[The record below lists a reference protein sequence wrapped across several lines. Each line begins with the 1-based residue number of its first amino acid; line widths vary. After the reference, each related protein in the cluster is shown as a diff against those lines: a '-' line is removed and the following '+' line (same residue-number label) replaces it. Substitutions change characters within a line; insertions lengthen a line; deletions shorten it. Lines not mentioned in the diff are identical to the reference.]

1 MSGLPPQG
9 SGAKIF
15 FVSILASP
23 SSGPFPLAVSF
34 SETIIDGTGPFTFA
48 WTFGDGGTSTAAT
61 PNHTYVVNGVFTVTL
76 VVTDSTGATA
86 TAITNV
92 TAFTGI
98 AIVAIGLGMIE
109 GIAVPTETVNFSGS
123 AGNNPGPGLGPESAG
138 TLTETVNFSGSA
150 GNNPGPGLGPESAG
164 TLTETVT
171 VTNP

>member
-9 SGAKIF
+9 AGAKIF

-48 WTFGDGGTSTAAT
+48 WTFGDGGVSTAAN
-61 PNHTYVVNGVFTVTL
+61 PSHTYVVNGVFTVTL

-86 TAITNV
+86 TSITNV
-92 TAFTGI
+92 TAFIGI
-98 AIVAIGLGMIE
+98 AIVATGLGMTE
-109 GIAVPTETVNFSGS
+109 GIAETETVTLSGT
-123 AGNNPGPGLGPESAG
+123 AGNNPGPGLGPEDAG
-138 TLTETVNFSGSA
+138 TRTEMLGISGTA
-150 GNNPGPGLGPESAG
+150 GNNPGPGLGPEATG

>member
-1 MSGLPPQG
+1 MTGLPPQG
-9 SGAKIF
+9 AGAKSF
-15 FVSILASP
+15 FLSILAAP

-92 TAFTGI
+92 TAFTGVGI
-98 AIVAIGLGMIE
+98 TAIGLGMTE
-109 GIAVPTETVNFSGS
+109 GIAETETLGISGTP
-123 AGNNPGPGLGPESAG
+123 GNNPGPGLGPESI
-138 TLTETVNFSGSA
+138 TETETIGFSGSV
-150 GNNPGPGLGPESAG
+150 GSNPGPGLGPEAAG